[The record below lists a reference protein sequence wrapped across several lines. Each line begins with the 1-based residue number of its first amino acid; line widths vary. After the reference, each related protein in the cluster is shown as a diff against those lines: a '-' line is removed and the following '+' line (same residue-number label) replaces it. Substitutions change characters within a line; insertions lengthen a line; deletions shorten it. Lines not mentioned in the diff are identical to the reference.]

1 MTDGITHASNTFFFF
16 NLCMAEALDSVFHS
30 AFKGNFGHE
39 YSWCDYNISFLQ
51 WKIFPFYPCDYRD
64 PGGSS

>member
-1 MTDGITHASNTFFFF
+1 
-16 NLCMAEALDSVFHS
+16 MAEALDSVFHS